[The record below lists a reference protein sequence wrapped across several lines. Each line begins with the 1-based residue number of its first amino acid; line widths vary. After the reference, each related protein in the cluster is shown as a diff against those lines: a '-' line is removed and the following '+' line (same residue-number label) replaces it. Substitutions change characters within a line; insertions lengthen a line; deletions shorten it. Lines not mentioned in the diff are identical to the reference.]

1 MILSIDFNPLLK
13 RKYSLTGL
21 ELKQDNIPHNVIYGP
36 GGDGIELGYLL
47 HGLNERV
54 VLTGFLGG
62 PNGSHIHRMLES
74 SGIPHNYVQIRDE
87 SKDNIIL
94 SLEKGDEIVIKEKDT
109 RITREEIVSFYQL
122 YSETVKDA
130 EIICC
135 LGELPVNASE
145 ETFYDIISMGN
156 KYGKKSILAC
166 KGPSLIYGIEAAPYM
181 VLLNKEDLE
190 GITKLSLNYEYEIIK
205 AGLYVLEKGVS
216 FLVIELGDKGSIV
229 LTQEQV
235 YRVEAPKGEK
245 DYCKINYGYMVA
257 GFAVSIQRNH
267 DIDTLLKLG
276 QACGI
281 VNCFK
286 HSDNVDM
293 SDIKRII
300 SDIEVSTFNY

>member
-13 RKYSLTGL
+13 RKYCLTGL
-21 ELKQDNIPHNVIYGP
+21 ELKQDNIPHKVIYGP
-36 GGDGIELGYLL
+36 GGDGVELAYLL
-47 HGLNERV
+47 QGLNEKV
-54 VLTGFLGG
+54 LLTGFLGG
-62 PNGSHIHRMLES
+62 ANGSHIYRMLEEA
-74 SGIPHNYVQIRDE
+74 GIPHNYVQIRDE

-94 SLEKGDEIVIKEKDT
+94 SLENGDEIVIKEKDS

-122 YSETVKDA
+122 YSEIVKDT

-135 LGELPVNASE
+135 LGELPVNTSE
-145 ETFYDIISMGN
+145 ETFYDIISMAN
-156 KYGKKSILAC
+156 KYGKKAILAS
-166 KGPSLIYGIEAAPYM
+166 KGQSLIYGIEAAPYM
-181 VLLNKEDLE
+181 VLLSKEDLE
-190 GITKLSLNYEYEIIK
+190 EITRLSLNYEYEIIK

-235 YRVEAPKGEK
+235 YRVEFPKGEK
-245 DYCKINYGYMVA
+245 DYCKINYGYMIA
-257 GFAVSIQRNH
+257 GFAISIQRNY

-276 QACGI
+276 QACGM
-281 VNCFK
+281 VNCYK
-286 HSDNVDM
+286 HSETIDM